1 MLATVYTKALRDRWI
16 GITVGAVSM
25 ALFLL
30 YGMSVYR
37 SIDLTI
43 YTDLPDAFR
52 QLFGIAD
59 MTNAGR
65 LAYDA
70 VYGFAGA
77 LTLGG
82 LAISIGG
89 ASIAGEERD
98 GTIGLLLGNPKSRTH
113 VLASKAGALLTLI
126 AAGAVVM
133 WLAGLVVPELLN
145 VDVTGMRPGAL
156 VLHMWAAAVLYGF
169 LAMVLGAWTG
179 NRTVAN
185 GGAAAAMVVSYL
197 AVGIL
202 PLVEGLADVARA
214 FPWYYLNGSQPVANG
229 PDAGHLA
236 LLLGSSAAFA
246 ALAVLG
252 VNRRD
257 LRERSEPV
265 TILDRLRRNPLTRRV
280 TERLAGS
287 ARVSGIWVKAVSD
300 HQGLAVITAVV
311 LLSLGVMLG
320 PMYTLLD
327 QDLIAFSEQLPDAL
341 LAMVGF
347 ADMGTPEGWYQTEHF
362 SVMGPIAAI
371 AITVVIAARSLAGE
385 ERSRT
390 MGMLLANPVSRDR
403 VVLEKAVAMAV
414 HAAVV
419 GFVMWLSTV
428 LGSMLGG
435 LGMSPMNVAAASLLV
450 TLLGLVF
457 GGVALA
463 VSAATGHVR
472 LAVYG
477 SSLLALGFF
486 LSNSLLL
493 LNDSI
498 AGWARWSPFYYYLT
512 SDPLVNG
519 LRWGH
524 AAVLAGLAGALVA
537 VAVWAFRRRDLRQA
551 G

>member
-16 GITVGAVSM
+16 GIAVGAVSM

-43 YTDLPDAFR
+43 YTDLPETFR

-59 MTNAGR
+59 LTDAGR

-113 VLASKAGALLTLI
+113 VLASKAGALVTLT
-126 AAGAVVM
+126 AAAAVVM
-133 WLAGLVVPELLN
+133 WLAGLAVPELLD
-145 VDVTGMRPGAL
+145 VDVTGMQPGAL
-156 VLHMWAAAVLYGF
+156 VLHMWATAVFYGF
-169 LAMVLGAWTG
+169 LAIVLGAWTG
-179 NRTVAN
+179 NRTLA
-185 GGAAAAMVVSYL
+185 GGLAAAAMVVSYL

-202 PLVEGLADVARA
+202 PLVQGLVDLARA

-229 PDAGHLA
+229 ADVGHLA
-236 LLLGSSAAFA
+236 VLLGSSALFA
-246 ALAVLG
+246 GLAVVG

-265 TILDRLRRNPLTRRV
+265 TILDRLRRNPLTGRAA
-280 TERLAGS
+280 ERLAGS
-287 ARVSGIWVKAVSD
+287 ARVSHIWVKAVSD
-300 HQGLAVITAVV
+300 HQGLATITALV

-320 PMYTLLD
+320 PMYALLD
-327 QDLIAFSEQLPDAL
+327 QDLVAFSEQFPDAL

-362 SVMGPIAAI
+362 SIMGPIAAI
-371 AITVVIAARSLAGE
+371 AITVVIGARALAGE

-390 MGMLLANPVSRDR
+390 MGLLLASPVSRTR
-403 VVLEKAVAMAV
+403 VVLEKAAAMAV
-414 HAAVV
+414 HALVV

-428 LGSMLGG
+428 VGSMLGG
-435 LGMSPMNVAAASLLV
+435 LGMDPVSVAATSLLV

-463 VSAATGHVR
+463 LSALTGRVR

-477 SSLLALGFF
+477 ASLLALAFF
-486 LSNSLLL
+486 LVNSLLQ
-493 LNDSI
+493 LNAAT
-498 AGWARWSPFYYYLT
+498 AGWARWSPFYYFLT

-524 AAVLAGLAGALVA
+524 AGVLAALAVALVA
-537 VAVWAFRRRDLRQA
+537 VAVWAFRRRDLRQT

>member
-16 GITVGAVSM
+16 GMAVGAVSM

-59 MTNAGR
+59 LTDAGR

-82 LAISIGG
+82 LAISVGG

-113 VLASKAGALLTLI
+113 VLASKAGALLTLT
-126 AAGAVVM
+126 AAASVVM
-133 WLAGLVVPELLN
+133 WLAGLVVPELLD

-156 VLHMWAAAVLYGF
+156 LLHMWATAVFYGF

-179 NRTVAN
+179 NRTIAN

-202 PLVEGLADVARA
+202 PLVESLADVARA
-214 FPWYYLNGSQPVANG
+214 FPWYYLNSSQPVANG
-229 PDAGHLA
+229 ADWGHLGV
-236 LLLGSSAAFA
+236 LLGGSALFGG
-246 ALAVLG
+246 LAVVG

-265 TILDRLRRNPLTRRV
+265 TILDRLRRNPLTRRL

-300 HQGLAVITAVV
+300 HQGLAAITALV
-311 LLSLGVMLG
+311 LLSLGAMLG
-320 PMYTLLD
+320 PMYNLID
-327 QDLIAFSEQLPDAL
+327 QDLRDFADQLPDAL

-362 SVMGPIAAI
+362 SVMGSIAAI
-371 AITVVIAARSLAGE
+371 AVTVVIASRALAGE

-390 MGMLLANPVSRDR
+390 MGLLLANPISRPR
-403 VVLEKAVAMAV
+403 VVLEKGAAMAA
-414 HAAVV
+414 HALAV
-419 GFVMWLSTV
+419 GFVMWLSTM
-428 LGSMLGG
+428 LGSVLGG
-435 LGMSPMNVAAASLLV
+435 LGMSPVNVAATSLLV

-463 VSAATGHVR
+463 LSAATGRVKV
-472 LAVYG
+472 AVYG
-477 SSLLALGFF
+477 ASLLALGLF
-486 LSNSLLL
+486 LTNSLLL
-493 LNDSI
+493 LNDSV

-524 AAVLAGLAGALVA
+524 AAVLAGLAAALLA
-537 VAVWAFRRRDLRQA
+537 VAVWAFGRRDLRQA

>member
-16 GITVGAVSM
+16 GMTVGAVSM

-43 YTDLPDAFR
+43 YTDLPEAFR

-59 MTNAGR
+59 LTDAGR

-113 VLASKAGALLTLI
+113 VLASKAGALVTLT
-126 AAGAVVM
+126 AAGAAVM
-133 WLAGLVVPELLN
+133 WLAGLAVPQLLD
-145 VDVTGMRPGAL
+145 VDVTGMQPGAL
-156 VLHMWAAAVLYGF
+156 VLHMWASALFYGF

-179 NRTVAN
+179 NRTVAA
-185 GGAAAAMVVSYL
+185 GTAAAVMVVSYL

-202 PLVEGLADVARA
+202 PLVEGLADLARV
-214 FPWYYLNGSQPVANG
+214 FPWYYLNASQPVANG
-229 PDAGHLA
+229 PDAAHLA
-236 LLLGSSAAFA
+236 VLVGTSAVFA
-246 ALAVLG
+246 ALAVAG

-265 TILDRLRRNPLTRRV
+265 TILDRLRRNPLTRRA

-287 ARVSGIWVKAVSD
+287 ARVSAIWVKAVSE
-300 HQGLAVITAVV
+300 HQGLATITALV

-320 PMYTLLD
+320 PMYSLLD
-327 QDLIAFSEQLPDAL
+327 QDLITFSEQLPDAL

-371 AITVVIAARSLAGE
+371 AITVIIGARGLAGE

-390 MGMLLANPVSRDR
+390 MGLLLASPVSRSR
-403 VVLEKAVAMAV
+403 VVLEKAAAMAV

-419 GFVMWLSTV
+419 GFVMWLSTM
-428 LGSMLGG
+428 LGSVLGG
-435 LGMSPMNVAAASLLV
+435 LGMSPLDVAAASLLL

-463 VSAATGHVR
+463 LSAATGRVKV
-472 LAVYG
+472 AVYG
-477 SSLLALGFF
+477 SSVLALGLF
-486 LSNSLLL
+486 LVNSLLQ
-493 LNDSI
+493 LNASI

-512 SDPLVNG
+512 SDPLREG
-519 LRWGH
+519 LRWSH
-524 AAVLAGLAGALVA
+524 AAVLAGLAAAMVAL
-537 VAVWAFRRRDLRQA
+537 AVWAFEHRDLRQT

>member
-16 GITVGAVSM
+16 GMTVGAVSM

-43 YTDLPDAFR
+43 YTDLPEAFR

-59 MTNAGR
+59 LTDAGR

-113 VLASKAGALLTLI
+113 VLASKAGALVTLT
-126 AAGAVVM
+126 AAGAAVM
-133 WLAGLVVPELLN
+133 WLAGLAVPQLLD
-145 VDVTGMRPGAL
+145 VDVTGMQPGAL
-156 VLHMWAAAVLYGF
+156 VLHMWASALFYGF

-179 NRTVAN
+179 NRTVAA
-185 GGAAAAMVVSYL
+185 GTAAAVMVVSYL

-202 PLVEGLADVARA
+202 PLVEGLADLARV
-214 FPWYYLNGSQPVANG
+214 FPWYYLNASQPVANG
-229 PDAGHLA
+229 PDAAHLA
-236 LLLGSSAAFA
+236 VLLGTSAVFA
-246 ALAVLG
+246 ALAVAG

-265 TILDRLRRNPLTRRV
+265 TILDRLRRNPLTRRA

-287 ARVSGIWVKAVSD
+287 ARVSAIWVKAVSE
-300 HQGLAVITAVV
+300 HQGLATITALV

-320 PMYTLLD
+320 PMYSLLD
-327 QDLIAFSEQLPDAL
+327 QDLITFSEQLPDAL

-371 AITVVIAARSLAGE
+371 AITVIIGARGLAGE

-390 MGMLLANPVSRDR
+390 MGLLLASPVSRSR
-403 VVLEKAVAMAV
+403 VVREKAAAMGV

-419 GFVMWLSTV
+419 GFVMWLSTM
-428 LGSMLGG
+428 LGSVLGG
-435 LGMSPMNVAAASLLV
+435 LGMSPLDVAAASLLL

-457 GGVALA
+457 GGVALTL
-463 VSAATGHVR
+463 SAATGRVKV
-472 LAVYG
+472 AVYG
-477 SSLLALGFF
+477 SSVLALGLF
-486 LSNSLLL
+486 LVNSLLQ
-493 LNDSI
+493 LNASI

-512 SDPLVNG
+512 SDPLREG
-519 LRWGH
+519 LRWSH
-524 AAVLAGLAGALVA
+524 AAVLAGLAAAMVAL
-537 VAVWAFRRRDLRQA
+537 AVWAFEHRDLRQT

>member
-1 MLATVYTKALRDRWI
+1 MLATVFTKALRDRWI
-16 GITVGAVSM
+16 GMAVGAVSM

-37 SIDLTI
+37 TIDLTI
-43 YTDLPDAFR
+43 YTDLPEAFR
-52 QLFGIAD
+52 KLFGIAD
-59 MTNAGR
+59 LTDAGR

-82 LAISIGG
+82 LAIALGG

-98 GTIGLLLGNPKSRTH
+98 GTIGLLLGNPKSRTY
-113 VLASKAGALLTLI
+113 VLASKAGALVTLT
-126 AAGAVVM
+126 AAASVVM
-133 WLAGLVVPELLN
+133 WLAGLAVPALLD

-156 VLHMWAAAVLYGF
+156 VTHMWASAVFYGF

-179 NRTVAN
+179 NRTVAS
-185 GGAAAAMVVSYL
+185 GVAAAAMVVSYL

-202 PLVEGLADVARA
+202 PLVESLADVARA

-229 PDAGHLA
+229 VDAGHLA
-236 LLLGSSAAFA
+236 VLLGSSAVFG
-246 ALAVLG
+246 ALAVVG

-265 TILDRLRRNPLTRRV
+265 TILDRLRRNPLTRRA

-287 ARVSGIWVKAVSD
+287 ARVSAIWVKAVSD
-300 HQGLAVITAVV
+300 HQGLATITALV
-311 LLSLGVMLG
+311 LLSLGVLLG
-320 PMYTLLD
+320 PMYALLD
-327 QDLIAFSEQLPDAL
+327 EDLIAFSEQFPDAL

-362 SVMGPIAAI
+362 SVMGPIAVI
-371 AITVVIAARSLAGE
+371 AITVVIASRALAGE
-385 ERSRT
+385 EHSRT
-390 MGMLLANPVSRDR
+390 MGLLLANPVSRRR
-403 VVLEKAVAMAV
+403 VVLEKAAAMTA
-414 HAAVV
+414 HALVV
-419 GFVMWLSTV
+419 GVVMWLSTM
-428 LGSMLGG
+428 LGSLVAG
-435 LGMSPMNVAAASLLV
+435 LGMSALDVAATSLLL

-457 GGVALA
+457 GAAALA
-463 VSAATGHVR
+463 ISAGTGRVK

-477 SSLLALGFF
+477 ASLLALGFF
-486 LSNSLLL
+486 LTNSLLL

-512 SDPLVNG
+512 SDPLVSG
-519 LRWGH
+519 LRWSH
-524 AAVLAGLAGALVA
+524 AAVLAGLAAGLVA
-537 VAVWAFRRRDLRQA
+537 LAAWLFAQRDLRQT